1 VSIRSRIERL
11 TMEQLEEI
19 RALCDKPFKKPAI
32 REEETGV

>member
-1 VSIRSRIERL
+1 
-11 TMEQLEEI
+11 MEQLEEI

>member
-11 TMEQLEEI
+11 TMQQLEEI